1 MTCEELQNSISA
13 YVDDDLTDHARRTCD
28 EHLVSCPLCRSALIE
43 TRTLARSLSALSR
56 PAPPLGLSH
65 AISNRL
71 HTEQIVLT
79 QPGGQRSAAS
89 RFSPARILDWC
100 TPRAMPFGVG
110 AFASVLLFV
119 LVIGGLLP
127 TMRRLHVLEQVSLL
141 DDGIYYST
149 ASGYDVTQPIT
160 AEDYVASRTP
170 FTAFSPSLD
179 PRGALALA
187 SPTQSLDME
196 DEDDMIVV
204 ADVYSNGEASVA
216 EVMNAPRDTR
226 MLNNLE
232 AALRRTP
239 AFVPARLDNR
249 PATMRVVF
257 MVQHLNVPD
266 RSF

>member
-1 MTCEELQNSISA
+1 MTCEELQNSVSA
-13 YVDDDLTDHARRTCD
+13 YVDDDLTAHARRACD
-28 EHLVSCPLCRSALIE
+28 EHLVSCPLCRAELIE
-43 TRTLARSLSALSR
+43 MRLLTRNLAVLSR
-56 PAPPLGLSH
+56 PAPPANLAR

-71 HTEQIVLT
+71 HTEQFVLT
-79 QPGGQRSAAS
+79 QDGGRRDAAT
-89 RFSPARILDWC
+89 RLSPAGLLDWC

-119 LVIGGLLP
+119 LVLGALLP
-127 TMRRLHVLEQVSLL
+127 TMRRLHVLEQASLL

-149 ASGYDVTQPIT
+149 PPGYDVTQPIT
-160 AEDYVASRTP
+160 MEDYVASRTP

-187 SPTQSLDME
+187 TQTPNME

-226 MLNNLE
+226 MLDNLE

-257 MVQHLNVPD
+257 MVQRMNVHD